1 MRRTFTYPYER
12 NVSQRTKFRQHAYL
26 PLAEG
31 LLVLGP
37 VLSRISLLVRA
48 FSEK

>member
-1 MRRTFTYPYER
+1 MRRTFTHPYKR
-12 NVSQRTKFRQHAYL
+12 KVSQRTKFRQHAYL

-31 LLVLGP
+31 LVVLGP
-37 VLSRISLLVRA
+37 VPSGISLFVRA

>member
-1 MRRTFTYPYER
+1 MRRTFTYPYKR
-12 NVSQRTKFRQHAYL
+12 KVSQRTKFRQHAYL

-31 LLVLGP
+31 PLVLGLVP
-37 VLSRISLLVRA
+37 SRIPLFGRA

>member
-1 MRRTFTYPYER
+1 MRRTFTYPYKR
-12 NVSQRTKFRQHAYL
+12 KVSQRTKFRQHAYL
-26 PLAEG
+26 PLAED

-37 VLSRISLLVRA
+37 VPSRISMFERS